1 MALLTQTREL
11 LSFLRRNPAVRDQIA
26 AGPDATILY
35 SGEVIK
41 PAWREVED
49 LKLRYSHLRGRKT
62 LPEVLRGIGLIG
74 QPFPNLLD
82 WAQSLDS
89 LVPWNENGFIG
100 WRALSGIYASNAVGS
115 VTFVVGSG
123 ITRAD
128 KVFAATEVSVLLRN
142 PDIDATTRD
151 LLEYYQ
157 RCIRQKR
164 ADIGVSFI
172 PGD

>member
-1 MALLTQTREL
+1 MALLAETREL

-35 SGEVIK
+35 SGRLIK
-41 PAWREVED
+41 PAWREIED
-49 LKLRYSHLRGRKT
+49 LKLRYPYLRSRRT
-62 LPEVLRGIGLIG
+62 LPEVLRTIPLVAA
-74 QPFPNLLD
+74 PFPNLLD

-100 WRALSGIYASNAVGS
+100 WRALSGIFASNAVGAVS
-115 VTFVVGSG
+115 FVVGSG
-123 ITRAD
+123 ITVAD

-142 PDIDATTRD
+142 PQIDSTTRD
-151 LLEYYQ
+151 LLEYYE
-157 RCIRQKR
+157 RCIKQKR

-172 PGD
+172 PA